1 MQAIFFNKDAYLDAL
16 LSSFIDDSKRV
27 PGEDVIKES
36 FLQDNMASS
45 ILGKRE
51 Y

>member
-16 LSSFIDDSKRV
+16 LSSFTDDSKRV

-36 FLQDNMASS
+36 FLQDNRASS
-45 ILGKRE
+45 ILGKKE